1 VVEQRIGR
9 LDRIGRTRPVQIVYF
24 RPPRGIGRDVV
35 RLFEELGVF
44 REPMAGL
51 EPQLAHV
58 ESTIEALALDPDARL
73 TDEQLQATVAE
84 AQAARSR
91 IHEAA
96 YQQLHREPYRPDMA
110 APMLARLPAD
120 LDALNEQVVT
130 TACARLGLM
139 VERTRGHA
147 VYSIELGHDALVESL
162 PDVPGGSTFVGS
174 FDREEAVDDETI
186 DFFASGH
193 PLVEGVFAHWDDSPL
208 GRVALLEVTI
218 DGEPGEGLVAV
229 YKDGWEPRILALD
242 RSGPRPD
249 WSAAFNRRP
258 LRARALPGP
267 PGNRDRWTQ
276 MIRALG
282 EQLDPALQPQLI
294 AAVVFRSRAIWAGA
308 SAGRLDDAGF
318 PSDRSR
324 T

>member
-1 VVEQRIGR
+1 VLFDLPWRPTVVEQRIGR

-58 ESTIEALALDPDARL
+58 ESVIDALALDPDARL

-96 YQQLHREPYRPDMA
+96 YQQLHREPYRPEMA

-120 LDALNEQVVT
+120 LDALNEEVVT
-130 TACARLGLM
+130 TACARLGLT

-162 PDVPGGSTFVGS
+162 PGVPGGSTFVGS

-208 GRVALLEVTI
+208 GRVAQLEVAI
-218 DGEPGEGLVAV
+218 DGDPGEGLIAV
-229 YKDGWEPRILALD
+229 YKDGAEPRIVALD
-242 RSGPRPD
+242 RSGTRAD

-258 LRARALPGP
+258 LRARALRQP
-267 PGNRDRWTQ
+267 PGNRDRWAA

-282 EQLDPALQPQLI
+282 EQLDPALRPQLL
-294 AAVVFRSRAIWAGA
+294 AAVVFRSRPVWAGA
-308 SAGRLDDAGF
+308 SAPATG
-318 PSDRSR
+318 
-324 T
+324 